1 MATFHRPDQR
11 VANAMLDPRVI
22 DPRQELVD
30 YADLSD
36 EEIAQIVRVLIAVRR
51 WREAEQ
57 EVRFR
62 SRTDM
67 KLGETDMAALRY
79 LVALKNQDAIATPKM
94 LADHLGISTA
104 STTKLLDR
112 LAVAGHIERSP
123 HPTDRRALMI
133 NITQQTHEQV
143 RDSVGRLHAHRWKV
157 VAEMSPRDREAVIR
171 FLDRLSE
178 TQTEESD

>member
-1 MATFHRPDQR
+1 MGIQRPDQR

-30 YADLSD
+30 YADLSE
-36 EEIAQIVRVLIAVRR
+36 EEIAQIVRVLVAVRR

-62 SRTDM
+62 SRTYM

-79 LVALKNQDAIATPKM
+79 LVALKNQDRIATPKM

-143 RDSVGRLHAHRWKV
+143 RDSVGRLHAYRWKV
-157 VAEMSPRDREAVIR
+157 AAEMSPRERETVIR

-178 TQTEESD
+178 TQTQDSV

>member
-1 MATFHRPDQR
+1 
-11 VANAMLDPRVI
+11 
-22 DPRQELVD
+22 
-30 YADLSD
+30 
-36 EEIAQIVRVLIAVRR
+36 
-51 WREAEQ
+51 
-57 EVRFR
+57 
-62 SRTDM
+62 
-67 KLGETDMAALRY
+67 MAALRY
-79 LVALKNQDAIATPKM
+79 LVALKNQDRIATPKM

-143 RDSVGRLHAHRWKV
+143 RDSVGRLHAYRWKV
-157 VAEMSPRDREAVIR
+157 AAEMSPRERETVIR

-178 TQTEESD
+178 TQTQDSV